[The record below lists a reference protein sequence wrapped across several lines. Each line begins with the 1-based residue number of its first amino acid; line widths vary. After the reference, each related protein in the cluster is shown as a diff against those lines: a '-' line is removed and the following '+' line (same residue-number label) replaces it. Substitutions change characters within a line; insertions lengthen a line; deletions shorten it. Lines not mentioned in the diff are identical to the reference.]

1 MIVDPDTDVDER
13 DFEEVEPQL
22 YGELRMQ
29 GDGLMRLNAGQERWI
44 ASDLVVKAYR

>member
-13 DFEEVEPQL
+13 DFEAVEPQL